1 MIGLIHLHFSEIGF
15 SLPILTSN
23 SRYINRVNS
32 MESNEGAAVQTIS
45 ELLERYGQHASND
58 TSIAEQA
65 KTWIDLGYDDVDE
78 VESWLKARCFNAEGA
93 NMLDNAGITPE
104 QAAITTTEGMSQ
116 TPDTIGFKVVN
127 GDLTV
132 DEARRIVTRE
142 FWND

>member
-1 MIGLIHLHFSEIGF
+1 
-15 SLPILTSN
+15 
-23 SRYINRVNS
+23 
-32 MESNEGAAVQTIS
+32 MESRESAAVRAIS
-45 ELLERYGQHASND
+45 ELLEQYGQHETND
-58 TSIAEQA
+58 SSIREQA
-65 KTWIDLGYDDVDE
+65 KSWVVLGYDDPEE

-104 QAAITTTEGMSQ
+104 QAAITTTEGISPN
-116 TPDTIGFKVVN
+116 PDTIGFKVVN